1 MKKINNKGF
10 SLVELLVVI
19 TILAI
24 ISVVAYQNFWGAT
37 DKAIT
42 SRKINDIWTIETALQ
57 QYKVDNN
64 YYPMPL
70 EYSTTN
76 LWWYSWATAT
86 SSWKAY
92 PSNTLKVDYDDQAI
106 KALTGITNIKW
117 GGVVYWTGWNIW
129 KQIWAKWVIW
139 LGENFS
145 KKYLSKDLYD
155 PELWDI
161 VLTWDSN
168 KKMIEYGIGRYVYAI
183 YAQPKNYDTWNLRKT
198 SGSYYNIAITL
209 KKKSWEWY
217 ESYIAWDYDNYSCTT
232 PEDCPETLIWDGEA
246 FLKNWA
252 PGLANSTIESNQWI
266 PYPITDF
273 ATN

>member
-1 MKKINNKGF
+1 MKNFNNKGF

-24 ISVVAYQNFWGAT
+24 ISVVAYQNFGWAT
-37 DKAIT
+37 DKAIA

-57 QYKVDNN
+57 QFKVDNN

-70 EYSTTN
+70 DYSNTN
-76 LWWYSWATAT
+76 LWWYSGATAT

-92 PSNTLKVDYDDQAI
+92 ASNTIKVEYDNVAV
-106 KALTGITNIKW
+106 KSLTWITEIKW
-117 GGVVYWTGWNIW
+117 GWVVYWTWTNAW

-139 LGENFS
+139 IWENFS

-161 VLTWDSN
+161 VLTWDGN
-168 KKMIEYGIGRYVYAI
+168 KKMFEYWIGRYVYWV
-183 YAQPKNYDTWNLRKT
+183 YAQPKVPSTWNITKT
-198 SGSYYNIAITL
+198 SWSYYNIAITL

-217 ESYIAWDYDNYSCTT
+217 ESYVAWDFDNNSCI
-232 PEDCPETLIWDGEA
+232 DSNACPKTLIWDGETYIE
-246 FLKNWA
+246 NWKE
-252 PGLANSTIESNQWI
+252 GLWNATTESNQWI